1 MASASIRDV
10 AKFANVSIA
19 TVSRVINDSGP
30 VSEETRRVV
39 EAAIEVLD
47 YTPHPIAQQLSS
59 GSTATIAVILP
70 LLTQPS
76 TTERLRGVQQGLTG
90 SKFELVLYS
99 VETPRQRQDYFSKLA
114 HKSRID
120 GIISI
125 TLAPSD
131 HLAEQL
137 VNQAI
142 PTVIIDAQHPKL
154 SSVTIDNVKGGRMA
168 TEHLIVLGHKKI
180 ALITD
185 FIANPFGFDTM
196 LDRLHGYQ
204 QALEDSGCLP
214 FSPKYY
220 RQTPL
225 TQAESKH
232 EAIDLLQM
240 SDRPTAIF
248 AASDTQAIGVLEAA
262 KELGIGVPA
271 ELSVIGF
278 DDIRDAHYTNLTTI
292 RQHLYES
299 GLRGAKLLLEMIATD
314 QEAPRSE
321 RLNLELVLRDTTA
334 PPPT

>member
-1 MASASIRDV
+1 MASATIRDV

-99 VETPRQRQDYFSKLA
+99 VESPRQKQDYFSKLA

-125 TLAPSD
+125 TLPPSD
-131 HLAEQL
+131 PLAEQL
-137 VNQAI
+137 VNQGI
-142 PTVIIDAQHPKL
+142 PTVIIDAGHPKL
-154 SSVTIDNVKGGRMA
+154 SSVSIDNLKGGRMA
-168 TEHLIVLGHKKI
+168 TGYLIELGHKKI

-185 FIANPFGFDTM
+185 FIDNRFGFKTM
-196 LDRLHGYQ
+196 IDRLEGYQ
-204 QALEDSGCLP
+204 QALEQAGLP
-214 FSPKYY
+214 FVSGYH
-220 RQTPL
+220 RQTAL
-225 TQAESKH
+225 DQEEAKL
-232 EAIDLLQM
+232 EAIELLKG
-240 SDRPTAIF
+240 DVRPTAIF

-262 KELGIGVPA
+262 KEVGIGVPD

-278 DDIRDAHYTNLTTI
+278 DDIRDAQYTGLTTI
-292 RQHLYES
+292 RQQLFES
-299 GLRGAKLLLEMIATD
+299 GMRGANRLLEMIASGD
-314 QEAPRSE
+314 DRPRQE
-321 RLNLELVLRDTTA
+321 NLELELVRRETTA
-334 PPPT
+334 PPPA

>member
-1 MASASIRDV
+1 MASTTIRDV

-30 VSEETRRVV
+30 VSDETRRVV

-99 VETPRQRQDYFSKLA
+99 VETPGQKEAYFSKLA

-120 GIISI
+120 GVISI

-131 HLAEQL
+131 PLAEQL
-137 VNQAI
+137 VNQGI
-142 PTVIIDAQHPKL
+142 PTVIIDAGHPKL
-154 SSVTIDNVKGGRMA
+154 SGVTIDNVKGGRMA
-168 TEHLIVLGHKKI
+168 TGHLIELGHEKI

-185 FIANPFGFDTM
+185 FIDNRFGFETM
-196 LDRLHGYQ
+196 KDRLQGYQ
-204 QALEDSGCLP
+204 QALEEAGLP
-214 FSPKYY
+214 FVSGYH
-220 RQTPL
+220 RQTAL
-225 TQAESKH
+225 DQEEAKL
-232 EAIDLLQM
+232 EAIELLEM
-240 SDRPTAIF
+240 NDRPTAIF

-262 KELGIGVPA
+262 KELGIDVPD

-278 DDIRDAHYTNLTTI
+278 DDIRDAYYTHLTTI
-292 RQHLYES
+292 RQKLFES
-299 GLRGAKLLLEMIATD
+299 GLRGANRLLKMIASAEYTSR
-314 QEAPRSE
+314 QENLE
-321 RLNLELVLRDTTA
+321 LELVLRETTA
-334 PPPT
+334 PPPA